1 MNEYERN
8 ILAHIDEYG
17 CSVTS
22 VFDPDGNEPPF
33 SYSIGITKSSGA
45 PELIVVGLDS
55 KISHWLINEY
65 NRRVKAGER
74 FLPGVLYPG
83 FLDGFAVQFG
93 SVALKYKDEF
103 MCSATWLH
111 GGPHFE
117 ALQLIWP
124 STSGTWPWDADAS
137 DWFRSHQPLLAGDIA

>member
-8 ILAHIDEYG
+8 ILADIDEYG

-22 VFDPDGNEPPF
+22 VIDPNGNEPPF
-33 SYSIGITKSSGA
+33 SYSIGIAKSSDA

-74 FLPGVLYPG
+74 FLP
-83 FLDGFAVQFG
+83 
-93 SVALKYKDEF
+93 
-103 MCSATWLH
+103 
-111 GGPHFE
+111 
-117 ALQLIWP
+117 
-124 STSGTWPWDADAS
+124 
-137 DWFRSHQPLLAGDIA
+137 